1 MFVMIKQS
9 IKSFELILPKT
20 FPELLLSHSCHGLEA
35 FKSPFCFCSWP
46 FHPQRLVLHPW
57 VCWCSSK
64 RRERCSSSK
73 LNKNSSR
80 LMNLSNFMQKML
92 PSFLLKLTP
101 NSRLIPMGIV
111 RKTSQTWIQLPLT
124 FSQTYTL
131 LQTFRGKIFSCQSLL
146 GSITNP
152 PGFFSALWPARKNQ

>member
-20 FPELLLSHSCHGLEA
+20 FPELLLSRSCHGLEA
-35 FKSPFCFCSWP
+35 FKSPFCFCKQL
-46 FHPQRLVLHPW
+46 FHCQRLVPYPW
-57 VCWCSSK
+57 VCSCSSK
-64 RRERCSSSK
+64 RSERRSSSK
-73 LNKNSSR
+73 LNKKSSR

-101 NSRLIPMGIV
+101 NSRLVPMGIV
-111 RKTSQTWIQLPLT
+111 SKPPQTWMQLPLT

-131 LQTFRGKIFSCQSLL
+131 LYTFRREIFSCQSLL

-152 PGFFSALWPARKNQ
+152 PGFS